1 LKLYLLLGVAAVE
14 QTVLQVVVV
23 VLVVLEPF
31 LPFQFV
37 VELL

>member
-1 LKLYLLLGVAAVE
+1 LLQVVAVVE
-14 QTVLQVVVV
+14 QTVLQVELV